1 VDCTTLRIGTRVFH
15 RRFRTREG
23 TEHGGWYGTV
33 IGLPPELAGGRNG
46 VPCGLYCVL
55 RDDDGEL
62 YGLAPEVLEVCEGA
76 VDLGLQVA
84 VRVLDEK
91 RENLFHDLLCSIAS
105 SRRANLADPK
115 TRMQIEAEVT
125 GMTAD
130 WSSADAAALRRK
142 EFLESP
148 ELRRR
153 LIGSL
158 TAYLEAGD
166 LIKQLAELIDGD
178 SPDVLPVDA
187 GTSPVDAGIA

>member
-1 VDCTTLRIGTRVFH
+1 MNAEFKIGHRVLC
-15 RRFRTREG
+15 RRFKTREG
-23 TEHGGWYGTV
+23 GEHGGWYGTV
-33 IGLPPELAGGRNG
+33 IGLPPELAGGRTG
-46 VPCGLYCVL
+46 VPRGLYAVL
-55 RDDDGEL
+55 RDDDGEVL
-62 YGLAPEVLEVCEGA
+62 GLAPEGLEVCNGG
-76 VDLGLQVA
+76 VDHGLQIA
-84 VRVLDEK
+84 VQVLDEK
-91 RENLFHDLLCSIAS
+91 RQNLFHDLLCSIAA

-115 TRMQIEAEVT
+115 NRMQIEAEVR

-148 ELRRR
+148 ELRKR

-178 SPDVLPVDA
+178 STDVLPVDT
-187 GTSPVDAGIA
+187 GPWR